1 MWFFISLVV
10 TPTSKGQQLCMWIEN
25 INKLWYQ
32 FFNFDLW
39 NFISHKLIAVQQ
51 KKFLW
56 RLHQH
61 VKANGAA
68 IQAHSMCSSALLCF
82 PDYISFCDILRHG
95 SQIDGSGPE
104 LHQGEQ
110 GQDSTHATRCVKGD
124 GLVATT
130 MFQAI
135 GRRTLKACGDTVRF
149 ATSIMK
155 LSYVPDKGLRAP
167 QPKP

>member
-10 TPTSKGQQLCMWIEN
+10 TPTSKGQQLCLWIEN
-25 INKLWYQ
+25 INTLWYQ

-68 IQAHSMCSSALLCF
+68 IQAHSMCSSALLGF
-82 PDYISFCDILRHG
+82 PASISFCDILRHG

-124 GLVATT
+124 RNGSSRSACQGVMALSQQPCSKQLAEEPSRHVAT
-130 MFQAI
+130 
-135 GRRTLKACGDTVRF
+135 
-149 ATSIMK
+149 
-155 LSYVPDKGLRAP
+155 LSGL
-167 QPKP
+167 QPRS